1 MKSEFAS
8 SQHQTFLRKAIAV
21 GREGMRAGRGGPFGA
36 VVVRDGKIVGQ
47 SSNCVT
53 SSQDPTAH
61 AEVMAIRAACRNLD
75 SFELTGCTLYTSCE
89 PCPMCFGAIYWARL
103 DRVFY
108 AAFHSDA
115 AEADFDDSFIYQE
128 LEKSPQNRN
137 IPMQQLLRKE
147 GISLFDEWMDM
158 DQKTPY

>member
-1 MKSEFAS
+1 MIFQETSD
-8 SQHQTFLRKAIAV
+8 QHENFLRKAIAV

-61 AEVMAIRAACRNLD
+61 AEVMAIRSACRFLD
-75 SFELTGCTLYTSCE
+75 SFQLTGCTLYSSCE

-103 DRVFY
+103 DQVFY

-137 IPMQQLLRKE
+137 IPMQQLLRSE
-147 GISLFDEWMDM
+147 GISLFEEWMNM
-158 DQKTPY
+158 DHKTPY